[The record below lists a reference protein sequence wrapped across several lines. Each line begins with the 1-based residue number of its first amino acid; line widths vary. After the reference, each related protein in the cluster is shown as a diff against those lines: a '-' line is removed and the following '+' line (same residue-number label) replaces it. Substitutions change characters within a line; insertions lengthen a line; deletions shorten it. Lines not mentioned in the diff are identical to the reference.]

1 MLYYGIVPFW
11 CKNEYDTSNIYSDF
25 PEYLKVTSPEEMW
38 DKINFL
44 EANPEEYNKIRNELF
59 ALLDDK
65 YFNSDFVLDEIEKVI
80 KQ

>member
-1 MLYYGIVPFW
+1 
-11 CKNEYDTSNIYSDF
+11 
-25 PEYLKVTSPEEMW
+25 MW

-44 EANPEEYNKIRNELF
+44 EANPEEYNKVRNKLF
-59 ALLDDK
+59 TLLDDK